1 MSEMHYRTLEIR
13 PGHYDDK
20 EKRLSLAFVSEEPVR
35 REFGYEVIDQGQMD
49 LSFMESG
56 RAPLL
61 WMHDAE
67 QVLGVVESVEL
78 GSDRKSRAVVR
89 LGKSTDLQR
98 ETTEQIEDGIISN
111 VSVGYTI
118 TGMDETEEKIDGI
131 PVFRVQTFPQ
141 EISLV
146 SVPADKSVGVG
157 RHQETPIAKEITME
171 QTVEQTMVRSVV
183 EENDPVVDVD
193 ALKRAH
199 EQALEERAKTNKE
212 IISLAVRHNQ
222 RQLADEAIGKN
233 MSLESFRGVLLN
245 AIYTKPLDAGA
256 EPVQKPANEKR
267 NYSFLRALNA
277 ASRGDWSGA
286 GFEAEMSA
294 EVAHKRNKQPQGF

>member
-1 MSEMHYRTLEIR
+1 
-13 PGHYDDK
+13 
-20 EKRLSLAFVSEEPVR
+20 
-35 REFGYEVIDQGQMD
+35 
-49 LSFMESG
+49 
-56 RAPLL
+56 
-61 WMHDAE
+61 MHDAE

-146 SVPADKSVGVG
+146 SVPADKSLGVG
-157 RHQETPIAKEITME
+157 PHQETPIAKEITME
-171 QTVEQTMVRSVV
+171 QTVEQTMARSVV

-199 EQALEERAKTNKE
+199 EPALEERAKTNKD

-245 AIYTKPLDAGA
+245 AIDTKPLDAGA

-267 NYSFLRALNA
+267 NYSFLR
-277 ASRGDWSGA
+277 DYC
-286 GFEAEMSA
+286 
-294 EVAHKRNKQPQGF
+294 

>member
-1 MSEMHYRTLEIR
+1 MSEMYYRTLEIR

-67 QVLGVVESVEL
+67 QVLGVAESVEM

-146 SVPADKSVGVG
+146 SVPADKLVGVG
-157 RHQETPIAKEITME
+157 
-171 QTVEQTMVRSVV
+171 
-183 EENDPVVDVD
+183 
-193 ALKRAH
+193 
-199 EQALEERAKTNKE
+199 
-212 IISLAVRHNQ
+212 
-222 RQLADEAIGKN
+222 
-233 MSLESFRGVLLN
+233 
-245 AIYTKPLDAGA
+245 
-256 EPVQKPANEKR
+256 
-267 NYSFLRALNA
+267 
-277 ASRGDWSGA
+277 
-286 GFEAEMSA
+286 
-294 EVAHKRNKQPQGF
+294 

>member
-35 REFGYEVIDQGQMD
+35 RDFGYEVIDQEKMD

-67 QVLGVVESVEL
+67 QVLGVVERVEVDKSEL
-78 GSDRKSRAVVR
+78 KSRAVVR

-98 ETTEQIEDGIISN
+98 ETSEQIADGIISN
-111 VSVGYTI
+111 VSVGYSI
-118 TGMDETEEKIDGI
+118 TSMTETNERIDGI
-131 PVFRVQTFPQ
+131 PVFRVQAFPQ

-146 SVPADKSVGVG
+146 SVPADKTVGIG
-157 RHQETPIAKEITME
+157 RNQETPIEQEITME
-171 QTVEQTMVRSVV
+171 NTVEETVARSVV

-193 ALKRAH
+193 ALKKVH
-199 EQALEERAKTNKE
+199 EQALEERAKANKE

-233 MSLESFRGVLLN
+233 MSLEAFRGVLLN
-245 AIYTKPLDAGA
+245 AIDTKPLDAGA
-256 EPVQKPANEKR
+256 EPVQKPANEKC
-267 NYSFLRALNA
+267 NYSFLRA
-277 ASRGDWSGA
+277 
-286 GFEAEMSA
+286 
-294 EVAHKRNKQPQGF
+294 

>member
-1 MSEMHYRTLEIR
+1 MNYRTLSLR
-13 PGHYDDK
+13 PDHYDDK

-35 REFGYEVIDQGQMD
+35 RDFGYEVIDQEKMD

-67 QVLGVVESVEL
+67 QVLGVVERVEVDKSEL
-78 GSDRKSRAVVR
+78 KSRAVVR

-98 ETTEQIEDGIISN
+98 ETSEQIADGIISN
-111 VSVGYTI
+111 VSVGYSI
-118 TGMDETEEKIDGI
+118 TSMTETDERIDGI

-146 SVPADKSVGVG
+146 SVPADKTVGIG
-157 RHQETPIAKEITME
+157 RNQETPIAKEITME
-171 QTVEQTMVRSVV
+171 QTVEQTMARSVV

-233 MSLESFRGVLLN
+233 MSLNLSV
-245 AIYTKPLDAGA
+245 
-256 EPVQKPANEKR
+256 VCC
-267 NYSFLRALNA
+267 
-277 ASRGDWSGA
+277 
-286 GFEAEMSA
+286 
-294 EVAHKRNKQPQGF
+294 